1 MKHILSLDNEITK
14 RIFFE
19 DTQLFGIISSL
30 KAYQFCWHI
39 NSALAANFRLN
50 PSLEIQLK
58 KKGRNYY
65 FPVYQYGITQKNIT
79 HYIYQ
84 NHNDGEALLPELKH
98 IDFIWLLQGSKESR
112 NNFLPCIQILKSIE
126 NVRLVVELNQEKI
139 EHKEHLI
146 F

>member
-1 MKHILSLDNEITK
+1 MKQILSLDNEVTK

-19 DTQLFGIISSL
+19 DTQLLGIISSL

-39 NSALAANFRLN
+39 NRALGVNFRLN

-65 FPVYQYGITQKNIT
+65 FSVYQYCITQKNT
-79 HYIYQ
+79 AHYIYQ

-98 IDFIWLLQGSKESR
+98 IDFIWLLQGPKESR
-112 NNFLPCIQILKSIE
+112 ANFLQYLQVLKSIE
-126 NVRLVVELNQEKI
+126 DVRLVVELNQEKI
-139 EHKEHLI
+139 ENKEHLI